1 MIDASDKIFPEFAK
15 PIEFAR
21 LMGMALPM
29 SKPIVFI
36 SSPLELQVVD
46 DWKEKRKEEERVTKS
61 PFTAKPNLKYWCAG
75 AEGKG
80 VVKSFPNMRWNAFA
94 HFYPVLD
101 QVSASSLGL
110 IKADI
115 QNALEAVQISSTFT
129 DLRARRRNAVTDFR
143 TCPSGDKPRNYLR
156 LQSLHDTAA
165 LLQRSYPSCV
175 IHTFLKGQRLSGR
188 YNEIRNNPGNHILKG
203 YGKVFSG
210 ANCMKDFFDTM
221 DSLSQIKGFM
231 KNGKPSKATQPKPF
245 ASNGPI
251 TGSWTEL
258 NVDTGDIKINP
269 TFSPAVEISA
279 TIKPAP
285 DTAIRVLIDG
295 CVLDGRVR
303 DLLDFVDRF
312 EGDIEMSR
320 VPEVVKELAE
330 GHDGKTRLRK
340 WNEIMDRKK
349 PRPIVENDVLASSL
363 PTEYGDN
370 TLPRT
375 AENHLQGD
383 LAIRV
388 QTGRLIEALKTRSN
402 GKRLIVLFITQDYGC
417 AELMKA
423 IKVNGAIFITLRVDA
438 DEKGKMF
445 LDIVYN
451 MIRAYLA

>member
-1 MIDASDKIFPEFAK
+1 
-15 PIEFAR
+15 
-21 LMGMALPM
+21 
-29 SKPIVFI
+29 
-36 SSPLELQVVD
+36 
-46 DWKEKRKEEERVTKS
+46 
-61 PFTAKPNLKYWCAG
+61 
-75 AEGKG
+75 
-80 VVKSFPNMRWNAFA
+80 
-94 HFYPVLD
+94 
-101 QVSASSLGL
+101 
-110 IKADI
+110 
-115 QNALEAVQISSTFT
+115 
-129 DLRARRRNAVTDFR
+129 
-143 TCPSGDKPRNYLR
+143 
-156 LQSLHDTAA
+156 
-165 LLQRSYPSCV
+165 
-175 IHTFLKGQRLSGR
+175 
-188 YNEIRNNPGNHILKG
+188 
-203 YGKVFSG
+203 
-210 ANCMKDFFDTM
+210 
-221 DSLSQIKGFM
+221 
-231 KNGKPSKATQPKPF
+231 
-245 ASNGPI
+245 
-251 TGSWTEL
+251 
-258 NVDTGDIKINP
+258 
-269 TFSPAVEISA
+269 
-279 TIKPAP
+279 
-285 DTAIRVLIDG
+285 
-295 CVLDGRVR
+295 
-303 DLLDFVDRF
+303 
-312 EGDIEMSR
+312 